1 MGALGQDRGGKPHDR
16 VDRGLRGGGAVLSG
30 LATPDPRLDVA
41 RSESAFH
48 LHLQLAE
55 SSMVSPEG
63 CAEAMVDRYG
73 ELLAGVADQDQA
85 LAVLAQPHR
94 GEGLHRCRLLR
105 SAWCERTFTHPV
117 SLRPPSGHARPIV
130 R

>member
-41 RSESAFH
+41 RSKGAFH

-63 CAEAMVDRYG
+63 CAKPVVDRYG
-73 ELLAGVADQDQA
+73 VLLTGVADQDEG

-94 GEGLHRCRLLR
+94 GEVLHRCRLLR
-105 SAWCERTFTHPV
+105 SACCEPT
-117 SLRPPSGHARPIV
+117 
-130 R
+130 